1 MRTVRYVASFIVA
14 SCVAVVAWNSGCSSK
29 DNGNATD
36 GGDDGTGTSS
46 GGSNGGGTSSGS
58 IVMPDSST
66 SPSGSHICTQ
76 DGQVCTTMC
85 TGTTTISGKVFDPA
99 GKNPVYNAA
108 VWVPYTTPGPMPL
121 PITCNCSELYTGGFV
136 GSYALTDATGAF
148 KINGAPAPNKGTGPV
163 PFVVQVGKWRY
174 QTSVN
179 VACGQD
185 NKVPDGTLRLPQ
197 GRTGSGVQFAGD
209 LPNIAIS
216 TGGADTLECLLTRI
230 GVANSEYVAGSTA
243 APTQGSAHIHIFQGS
258 PPTSPTMP
266 GAPLSSASLWDTPQH
281 LANNDLVLLSCEGSP
296 TTAANPQSLYNYGQ
310 MGGRVFASHYHY
322 QWFLGAP
329 FPNFG
334 NWYTQNS
341 NQMTNPT
348 YGIVNTKLPNGVP
361 FPEGVALDT
370 WLKATNAYDSTGELP
385 IAQARHNVDVPYA
398 APQSAVPWMNF
409 DVAKAM
415 FLNMGSSVYDP
426 VTANSTLY
434 FSYDTQA
441 PNNPETTCGRF
452 VYSDLHVGGNSG
464 DYGESPNSSSPP
476 SGGMTPGGCNG
487 NVDLSPQEKALEFI
501 LFDLTSCLAPP
512 GSNPMDAGVTF
523 AK

>member
-1 MRTVRYVASFIVA
+1 MRTFRYVASFIVA
-14 SCVAVVAWNSGCSSK
+14 SSLAVVGWNTGCSNH
-29 DNGNATD
+29 DNGTPSDD
-36 GGDDGTGTSS
+36 GGGNGASS
-46 GGSNGGGTSSGS
+46 GGSGGGSGS
-58 IVMPDSST
+58 GTLVGVTDGAQPA
-66 SPSGSHICTQ
+66 SGSHICTK
-76 DGQVCTTMC
+76 DGNVCTTMC
-85 TGTTTISGKVFDPA
+85 SGTTTISGKVFDPA

-108 VWVPYTTPGPMPL
+108 VWVPYQKPGPMPL
-121 PITCNCSELYTGGFV
+121 PITCNCSELYSGGFV

-148 KINGAPAPNKGTGPV
+148 KINGAPAPNTGSGEV

-174 QTSVN
+174 QTTIN

-185 NKVPDGTLRLPQ
+185 NKVPDGDLRLPQ
-197 GRTGSGVQFAGD
+197 RRTGAAGSFQGD
-209 LPNIAIS
+209 LPNMAFS

-230 GVANSEYVAGSTA
+230 GVDNSEYVAGSTA
-243 APTQGSAHIHIFQGS
+243 APTQGGPHVHIFQGS
-258 PPTSPTMP
+258 PVSSPTMA
-266 GAPLSSASLWDTPQH
+266 GAPQSSTSLWDTPQH
-281 LANNDLVLLSCEGSP
+281 LANYDVVLLSCEGSP
-296 TTAANPQSLYNYGQ
+296 TSNTNPQNLYAYGG

-341 NQMTNPT
+341 NQLSNPT
-348 YGIVNTKLPNGVP
+348 YGVVNTKLPNGVP

-370 WLKATNAYDSTGELP
+370 WLKTTGAYDSTGELP

-398 APQSAVPWMNF
+398 SPQNAVPWMNF
-409 DVAKAM
+409 DVAKGM
-415 FLNMGSSVYDP
+415 FLNMGTSIYDP
-426 VTANSTLY
+426 LTSSSTLY
-434 FSYDTQA
+434 FSWDTQA

-476 SGGMTPGGCNG
+476 AGVTDIPTGCNG

-512 GSNPMDAGVTF
+512 GANPMDAGVSI
-523 AK
+523 AL